1 MKCRD
6 SGQSS
11 WSATHSQLSISPHS
25 LPTTH
30 WLCTLENKLP
40 VWSVHIKWVT
50 SLPFQNQLFCCVRF
64 LMQTMP
70 TTLNLTE
77 MEEVGSLPVPQLG
90 HLWPNPSPTLDWT
103 GAAPCWKMAPDWLE
117 GSSHFCCDHISASK
131 RPRTESAAI
140 RNKETFPT
148 DGL

>member
-1 MKCRD
+1 MQRFWPKQLECYTFPTLHLTSFPSYYLLALHIRKKTPSLKC
-6 SGQSS
+6 
-11 WSATHSQLSISPHS
+11 PHQVS
-25 LPTTH
+25 DFTAFSKPA
-30 WLCTLENKLP
+30 
-40 VWSVHIKWVT
+40 
-50 SLPFQNQLFCCVRF
+50 RF